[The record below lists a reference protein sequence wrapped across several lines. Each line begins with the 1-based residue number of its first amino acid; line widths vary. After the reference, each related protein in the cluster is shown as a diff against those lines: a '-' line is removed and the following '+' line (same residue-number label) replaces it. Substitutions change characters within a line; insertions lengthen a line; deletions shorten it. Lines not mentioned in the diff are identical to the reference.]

1 MSTCKYCDNNGAD
14 ICDNCKYLHKEIT
27 TMMHGSVK
35 NISFD
40 EYLLHIVKKIATDIQ
55 NNNENNMFI
64 AIYDPMFKCHTISWY
79 KTM

>member
-1 MSTCKYCDNNGAD
+1 MSICKYCDNNSVD

-27 TMMHGSVK
+27 NMMYGSVK

-40 EYLLHIVKKIATDIQ
+40 EDLLHIIEKIANDIQ
-55 NNNENNMFI
+55 NNNEHYMFV
-64 AIYDPMFKCHTISWY
+64 ARYDTMFKCHTISWY